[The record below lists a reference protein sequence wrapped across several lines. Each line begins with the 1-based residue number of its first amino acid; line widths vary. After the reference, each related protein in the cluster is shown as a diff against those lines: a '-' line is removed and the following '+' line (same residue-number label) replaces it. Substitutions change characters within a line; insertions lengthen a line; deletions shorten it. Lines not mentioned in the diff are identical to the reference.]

1 MKSNTEIDWEELE
14 ENAHKL
20 KPTAFKIWFFQRYY
34 PEKVDPMILRKIMN
48 IPYSSYY
55 MGLKELDQ

>member
-48 IPYSSYY
+48 IPYSSY
-55 MGLKELDQ
+55 

>member
-1 MKSNTEIDWEELE
+1 MKVNTEIDWEELE
-14 ENAHKL
+14 HKTHEL

-34 PEKVDPMILRKIMN
+34 PEEVDPMILRKIMN